1 MLTVLTLNFVYIIT
15 LKIIKSILFIKKSS
29 KYLNFLFEYDRML
42 SSLTMEIHMEADF
55 IEGSVR
61 TRLIVAGIN
70 ELEERGV
77 KDFSLRRVAL
87 ASEVSCA
94 APYRHFKDKEDFI
107 NEIIKYIS
115 SKWELLCIEIESVFR
130 NDLRKRII
138 ELAVSNLRFWIAN
151 PNYRSVLMTVS
162 PFGTDVLSMFDAPL
176 MAALEQ
182 WCAQNGSDY
191 LSKKYTVRALIYGT
205 LILAGTEEN
214 KTLLAE
220 RLRDKLEEEFKE
232 I

>member
-1 MLTVLTLNFVYIIT
+1 
-15 LKIIKSILFIKKSS
+15 
-29 KYLNFLFEYDRML
+29 
-42 SSLTMEIHMEADF
+42 MEADF

-87 ASEVSCA
+87 AAEVSCA
-94 APYRHFKDKEDFI
+94 APYRHFKDKDDFI

-115 SKWELLCIEIESVFR
+115 SKWELLCIQIESVFKD
-130 NDLRKRII
+130 DLRRRII

-176 MAALEQ
+176 MTALET
-182 WCAQNGSDY
+182 WCAQNACDY
-191 LSKKYTVRALIYGT
+191 VAKKYTVRALIYGT

-214 KTLLAE
+214 KILLAE

>member
-1 MLTVLTLNFVYIIT
+1 
-15 LKIIKSILFIKKSS
+15 
-29 KYLNFLFEYDRML
+29 
-42 SSLTMEIHMEADF
+42 MEADF

-87 ASEVSCA
+87 AAEVSCA
-94 APYRHFKDKEDFI
+94 APYRHFKDKDDFI

-115 SKWELLCIEIESVFR
+115 SKWELLCIQIESVFKD
-130 NDLRKRII
+130 NLRKRII

-162 PFGTDVLSMFDAPL
+162 PFGTDVLSMFDTPL
-176 MAALEQ
+176 MTSLEE
-182 WCAQNGSDY
+182 WCLKNGCDY
-191 LSKKYTVRALIYGT
+191 NSKKYTVRALIYGT

-214 KTLLAE
+214 KILLAE
-220 RLRDKLEEEFKE
+220 RLREKLEDEFRE
-232 I
+232 F

>member
-1 MLTVLTLNFVYIIT
+1 M
-15 LKIIKSILFIKKSS
+15 SIVFIKKLL
-29 KYLNFLFEYDRML
+29 KDLNFFFGCAKML
-42 SSLTMEIHMEADF
+42 SILTLEMYMEADF

-87 ASEVSCA
+87 AAEVSCA
-94 APYRHFKDKEDFI
+94 APYRHFKDKDDLI
-107 NEIIKYIS
+107 TEIIKYIS
-115 SKWELLCIEIESVFR
+115 SKWELLCIEIESVFKD
-130 NDLRKRII
+130 NLRKRII

-151 PNYRSVLMTVS
+151 SNYRSVLMTVS

-176 MAALEQ
+176 MAALGQ
-182 WCAQNGSDY
+182 WCAQSGQDY
-191 LSKKYTVRALIYGT
+191 LSKKYTLRALIYGT

-220 RLRDKLEEEFKE
+220 RLRDKLEDEFKE